1 MLKSENHRWNQSHV
15 TDEKAEA
22 GSGEVTCLS
31 SCVSSVAQAELAPG
45 PAAPA
50 CAPAARRV
58 SVLLFVI
65 RTNPAHSSDSFK
77 ALGLN
82 LCSYHVSEFTGGF
95 PGLKKKKNDLRVVF
109 VKFRTLEKS
118 QTVALLFPG
127 GFSGSAVTV
136 DAPGQAQALPSP
148 TPRCMSPAAWSPP
161 LGGENVWLAAGA
173 SPGEG

>member
-1 MLKSENHRWNQSHV
+1 M
-15 TDEKAEA
+15 
-22 GSGEVTCLS
+22 TCLS

-82 LCSYHVSEFTGGF
+82 LRSCHVSEFTGGF
-95 PGLKKKKNDLRVVF
+95 PGLKKKNDLRVVS

-118 QTVALLFPG
+118 QTVALL
-127 GFSGSAVTV
+127 SREAS
-136 DAPGQAQALPSP
+136 QARL
-148 TPRCMSPAAWSPP
+148 
-161 LGGENVWLAAGA
+161 
-173 SPGEG
+173 

>member
-1 MLKSENHRWNQSHV
+1 MSELMRLVGS
-15 TDEKAEA
+15 TGRASA
-22 GSGEVTCLS
+22 GPRR
-31 SCVSSVAQAELAPG
+31 PG
-45 PAAPA
+45 LCP
-50 CAPAARRV
+50 RRP
-58 SVLLFVI
+58 L
-65 RTNPAHSSDSFK
+65 R
-77 ALGLN
+77 
-82 LCSYHVSEFTGGF
+82 LCSSLRNQNEPRAFVRLFQSSGIKSPLLPRFRVHWGF
-95 PGLKKKKNDLRVVF
+95 SRIKKKKKNDLRVVS

-173 SPGEG
+173 GPGEG